1 MCGGNFMYFFF
12 LMIRRPPR
20 STRTDT
26 LFPYTTLFRSERL
39 AGGHCYGLSCRS
51 LFMNRGLNIGIEIAG
66 RGDRARGLAWG
77 NATLLQVSP
86 RIGGVT
92 EGDSRHACAEASIS
106 TFDELRL
113 FNRDRPAVAA
123 DQARR
128 GEGGGDHAFTFVP
141 AGFHPLAPRLS
152 CWFRLR
158 HERLIEWTKSPR
170 SRLWAFPLALILCGS
185 WRTVALSA
193 QRKLRSMQRASLPTF
208 PWLTTRSE
216 EHTSELQSLMRIS

>member
-1 MCGGNFMYFFF
+1 MFFF
-12 LMIRRPPR
+12 SSRRR
-20 STRTDT
+20 HTRCALVTGVQT
-26 LFPYTTLFRSERL
+26 
-39 AGGHCYGLSCRS
+39 C
-51 LFMNRGLNIGIEIAG
+51 
-66 RGDRARGLAWG
+66 AR
-77 NATLLQVSP
+77 P
-86 RIGGVT
+86 
-92 EGDSRHACAEASIS
+92 IS
-106 TFDELRL
+106 FDELRL

-193 QRKLRSMQRASLPTF
+193 QR
-208 PWLTTRSE
+208 
-216 EHTSELQSLMRIS
+216 

>member
-1 MCGGNFMYFFF
+1 MCLCLGVCVLWFFCFFF
-12 LMIRRPPR
+12 FSSRRR
-20 STRTDT
+20 HTRCALVTGVQT
-26 LFPYTTLFRSERL
+26 CALPIS
-39 AGGHCYGLSCRS
+39 
-51 LFMNRGLNIGIEIAG
+51 
-66 RGDRARGLAWG
+66 
-77 NATLLQVSP
+77 LLQVSP

-193 QRKLRSMQRASLPTF
+193 QRKLRSMQRASL
-208 PWLTTRSE
+208 
-216 EHTSELQSLMRIS
+216 

>member
-1 MCGGNFMYFFF
+1 MCHSRYFSFFF
-12 LMIRRPPR
+12 SSRRLH
-20 STRTDT
+20 TR
-26 LFPYTTLFRSERL
+26 
-39 AGGHCYGLSCRS
+39 CS
-51 LFMNRGLNIGIEIAG
+51 LVTGVQTCALPIC
-66 RGDRARGLAWG
+66 
-77 NATLLQVSP
+77 P

-92 EGDSRHACAEASIS
+92 EVDSRHACAEASIS

-158 HERLIEWTKSPR
+158 HERLIE
-170 SRLWAFPLALILCGS
+170 
-185 WRTVALSA
+185 
-193 QRKLRSMQRASLPTF
+193 
-208 PWLTTRSE
+208 
-216 EHTSELQSLMRIS
+216 

>member
-1 MCGGNFMYFFF
+1 MR
-12 LMIRRPPR
+12 IRDWR
-20 STRTDT
+20 SGVGSSD
-26 LFPYTTLFRSERL
+26 L
-39 AGGHCYGLSCRS
+39 
-51 LFMNRGLNIGIEIAG
+51 IAG
-66 RGDRARGLAWG
+66 RGDCSSDLAWG

-152 CWFRLR
+152 CWFRLG
-158 HERLIEWTKSPR
+158 HERLIEWTKSPKTEERRVGQECVSTCR
-170 SRLWAFPLALILCGS
+170 SRLAPY
-185 WRTVALSA
+185 
-193 QRKLRSMQRASLPTF
+193 
-208 PWLTTRSE
+208 
-216 EHTSELQSLMRIS
+216 H